1 MYNKPNMANE
11 IEMNFKVTNKEGLL
25 VFLKSLGEEKTQD
38 IKMTYLGKQGDESF
52 YIRIEEISDENG
64 DKKVLTAK
72 GNFVS
77 NDGVNQRKEV
87 SIPITSSPEQYIE
100 FLALIGMELRDSK
113 SKIRHHFHIDDLEI
127 TLDEWNVEDLG
138 NRLEIEGL
146 DESKVKEFASK
157 IVQYC
162 NPTPSK

>member
-1 MYNKPNMANE
+1 
-11 IEMNFKVTNKEGLL
+11 
-25 VFLKSLGEEKTQD
+25 
-38 IKMTYLGKQGDESF
+38 
-52 YIRIEEISDENG
+52 
-64 DKKVLTAK
+64 
-72 GNFVS
+72 
-77 NDGVNQRKEV
+77 
-87 SIPITSSPEQYIE
+87 
-100 FLALIGMELRDSK
+100 MELRDSK